1 MDSIRITSNDSLPRT
16 MGLFEQKGVGR
27 LTTMD
32 FLTTLRAVKRMKV
45 ETGSMACLG
54 CGFEHNCSVHGCAIL
69 RNAAEHMESALANID
84 HLNALLDQ
92 RHTQEGEG
100 K

>member
-1 MDSIRITSNDSLPRT
+1 MWISA
-16 MGLFEQKGVGR
+16 EKGVER

-32 FLTTLRAVKRMKV
+32 YLTTLRAVKRMKV
-45 ETGSMACLG
+45 ETGSMVCLG

-69 RNAAEHMESALANID
+69 RNVAEHMEAALANID

-92 RHTQEGEG
+92 RDTQEGEG

>member
-1 MDSIRITSNDSLPRT
+1 M
-16 MGLFEQKGVGR
+16 V
-27 LTTMD
+27 
-32 FLTTLRAVKRMKV
+32 
-45 ETGSMACLG
+45 CLG

-69 RNAAEHMESALANID
+69 RNVAEHMEAALANID

-92 RHTQEGEG
+92 RDTQEGEG

>member
-1 MDSIRITSNDSLPRT
+1 M
-16 MGLFEQKGVGR
+16 
-27 LTTMD
+27 TTMD

-45 ETGSMACLG
+45 ETESMVCLD

-69 RNAAEHMESALANID
+69 RNAAEHMEAAMANID

>member
-1 MDSIRITSNDSLPRT
+1 
-16 MGLFEQKGVGR
+16 
-27 LTTMD
+27 
-32 FLTTLRAVKRMKV
+32 MKV
-45 ETGSMACLG
+45 ETESMVCLG

-69 RNAAEHMESALANID
+69 RNAAEHMEAAMANID

-92 RHTQEGEG
+92 RDMQEGEG

>member
-1 MDSIRITSNDSLPRT
+1 M
-16 MGLFEQKGVGR
+16 V
-27 LTTMD
+27 
-32 FLTTLRAVKRMKV
+32 
-45 ETGSMACLG
+45 CLG

-69 RNAAEHMESALANID
+69 RNAAEHMEAAMANID

-92 RHTQEGEG
+92 RDMQEGEG